1 MKAAATL
8 IAVLALAGCGGHR
21 TGSAEDVARSW
32 SAALDRSDDTA
43 AGKLFAADAEIV
55 QNGALVLHDQ
65 GDAVAW
71 NAALPCGGTITRVV
85 SHGANEVLVVF
96 RLKERPGH
104 RCDAP
109 GAAAAA
115 IFRVKNGKIVLWHQ
129 TPPPKAAPAGSD
141 GQTI

>member
-1 MKAAATL
+1 MRTAATL

-21 TGSAEDVARSW
+21 TGSPEDVARSW

-43 AGKLFAADAEIV
+43 AGKLFATDAEIV
-55 QNGALVLHDQ
+55 QDGTLVLHDPS
-65 GDAVAW
+65 DAVAW
-71 NAALPCGGTITRVV
+71 NAALPCGGTITKVV
-85 SHGANEVLVVF
+85 RRGSNEVLVVF

-109 GAAAAA
+109 GGLAAA
-115 IFRVKNGKIVLWHQ
+115 IFRVEHGKIVLWHQ
-129 TPPPKAAPAGSD
+129 TPPPGGAPAVPD